1 MPEPA
6 ELQLTTRPLSEPP
19 PSLVVDVP
27 IPSAP
32 SSPSRLARFWRL
44 FFVVR
49 VGVLL
54 GVLCVL
60 LIYGV
65 NDYVG
70 RQERLQWERPL
81 DVGLVLVLQRRP
93 LDEVTTR
100 AFRERANYLEQQIGR
115 EFSKYR
121 PGAAPPIRF
130 YVYGPVEGSIA
141 PQPSGSSALFDQL
154 IETIARLSYVW
165 KLDRSAHVP
174 LFGLDSQIYVAAEPA
189 LRQTTQFIEGFS
201 EQGGRRG
208 FVDVELDPT
217 MIDFALFVATHELF
231 HTLGAKDK
239 YDHRGHTLLPA
250 GLVNPVQVPL
260 FPQVQAD
267 VMAHGRPLQLGVE
280 EPPTRLEELGVGPE
294 TARELRWIRP

>member
-81 DVGLVLVLQRRP
+81 DVGLVLVLQRP